1 MWDERFAEICRRH
14 PDLVAVYESGRGR
27 LGLLLRQTLVPL
39 DAERVEW
46 LVETRGVA
54 RRLIG
59 ELRAGG
65 FTGGTVVLQW
75 LPIHDVARIVA
86 RWIRRWDGDP
96 ARRSRLLSVVERRL
110 TDERFLASRTRRAR
124 TAVESAAAA
133 MAIREESPAE
143 PKPVPTI
150 GAVLDQ
156 AGLDALKAW
165 YAAMAP
171 CWLAIQPARRRRLV
185 LQTHVWIAERVLA
198 DPAGGIRP
206 ALADLAADGVL
217 ARSLMRLVP
226 GAETAAWR
234 LWIDVVRA
242 DLERAMQHPR
252 ARRSQAWAR
261 WLFLIPYSLPVPRR
275 GRLRVVSGGAQ
286 VPRLA

>member
-1 MWDERFAEICRRH
+1 MWDERFVEVCRRH
-14 PDLVAVYESGRGR
+14 PDVIAIYESAHGR

-39 DAERVEW
+39 GVERLTW
-46 LVETRGVA
+46 LTETRTTA
-54 RRLIG
+54 RAFITDI
-59 ELRAGG
+59 RAEG
-65 FTGGTVVLQW
+65 FAGSTVVLQW
-75 LPIHDVARIVA
+75 LPAADVARIVA

-96 ARRSRLLSVVERRL
+96 ERRSAITAGVERAVAEQTYL
-110 TDERFLASRTRRAR
+110 DRRAAPASKPAPAPTR
-124 TAVESAAAA
+124 SNGRANSA
-133 MAIREESPAE
+133 
-143 PKPVPTI
+143 
-150 GAVLDQ
+150 LDET
-156 AGLDALKAW
+156 GLAALKAW
-165 YAAMAP
+165 YETMAP

-206 ALADLAADGVL
+206 ALDDLAADGVL

-226 GAETAAWR
+226 GAESAAWR